1 MGPEKVNLGL
11 NSVSVW
17 RNDTTGKKCL
27 SPGEE
32 GNMSDAFSLFPS
44 RFPWSPRDTWRE
56 PRGAEKVVPW
66 AGPLLLSWAGLLACR
81 QLMASGQRCRE
92 TALPRSSSSA
102 KGSRAEGT
110 ACSHHR
116 ETTEVEKH

>member
-1 MGPEKVNLGL
+1 M
-11 NSVSVW
+11 
-17 RNDTTGKKCL
+17 R
-27 SPGEE
+27 
-32 GNMSDAFSLFPS
+32 DAFSLLHS

-66 AGPLLLSWAGLLACR
+66 AGPLLLSWAGLLGWR
-81 QLMASGQRCRE
+81 ELMASGQRCRE

-110 ACSHHR
+110 ACRHR
-116 ETTEVEKH
+116 GERSGEERG